1 MEKAGRHNGCI
12 CTNIGQMNRS
22 LHTMLQVW
30 ITTSP
35 LLATV
40 CPLGLEK
47 GLDDKLVAEDAV
59 ASLDAGEEFM
69 STRFA

>member
-1 MEKAGRHNGCI
+1 MEKAGRHNGCV

-35 LLATV
+35 LLMPHNQYTNQHEV
-40 CPLGLEK
+40 
-47 GLDDKLVAEDAV
+47 
-59 ASLDAGEEFM
+59 
-69 STRFA
+69 